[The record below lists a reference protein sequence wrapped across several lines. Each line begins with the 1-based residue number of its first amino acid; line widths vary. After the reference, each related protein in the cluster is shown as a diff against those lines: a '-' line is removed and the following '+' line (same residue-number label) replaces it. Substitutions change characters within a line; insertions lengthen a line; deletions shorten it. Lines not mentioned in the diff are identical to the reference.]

1 MHLLEDYLSYDATG
15 TSNCHARGI
24 AVLIEEV
31 FLVLSG
37 KMALGWVPLS
47 TQL

>member
-15 TSNCHARGI
+15 TSNCHAPGI
-24 AVLIEEV
+24 AVHIEEV

-37 KMALGWVPLS
+37 KLALEWVSLVM
-47 TQL
+47 QL